1 MEVNYKD
8 QRNIDRRPPKPI
20 NEAEYLRAVV
30 NQFHFLV
37 LKAFSYPESFK
48 VDLSNVTIFYVVFYR
63 EKRSR
68 IFGFPEN
75 RSSVFTLVV
84 IVFFKLATFNQLYLY
99 NGACFV
105 CFPCV

>member
-30 NQFHFLV
+30 TQFHFLV
-37 LKAFSYPESFK
+37 LKVFSYPESFK
-48 VDLSNVTIFYVVFYR
+48 VDLSNVITFYVVFYS

-84 IVFFKLATFNQLYLY
+84 NVFFLTDN
-99 NGACFV
+99 V
-105 CFPCV
+105 